1 MIATRDPSGQGS
13 SAGLPSTLAARFCNA
28 RRINARRI
36 IASRII
42 LLVCVFVALPTSPMM
57 AEPQDATDLHGPMQ
71 PVQRTLLSST
81 TPTASMQP
89 RQRDTSGHTRLKVFG
104 GLYGA
109 YLGIA
114 VPVATQAE
122 DAGLYALG
130 LTFGPTVG
138 LISTT
143 AFSRGHGF
151 SSGDAIALSSLT
163 WFGAAQGHL
172 WEAARDRHDDAGQ
185 NAAFG
190 ALGSLGGLLL
200 GAAVSHNHVMSEGY
214 AATLGAGNWWG
225 MALGY
230 LGARANED
238 ASDRDKYR
246 SAAIGSVTGLSLGA
260 LTGRGRTLDEVRAIH
275 IGGIL
280 GWLYSAGLVVLQDPG
295 QRGESLTQVT
305 GIGVGMTAGFLAARF
320 RPWHAP
326 PELEL
331 DHSGRLRA
339 QVFSIL
345 YGGYLATVIPLAS
358 DVEWWTED
366 TKDTYA
372 LAYMHGPPLLLLGT
386 TLLTRTS
393 NVSSNDVLTVSGLTW
408 FGAVQGALWA
418 LTPDD
423 AETRVVAA
431 TSAATS
437 AAGLLAGTLVCRWN
451 LSEPQAAML
460 GAGNWWG
467 TALGYLVGGLMLGDD
482 AEDASYIA
490 AAAMGGIAG
499 VVAGPLL
506 GRHMSL
512 RQVHTMHISGFAGWL
527 VGAGS
532 LLGGGL
538 GFRAAHGVM
547 AVATTVGLIAGARME
562 DGTLPSPT
570 VRSLSVQPFVSFRS
584 GLSGETTS
592 AVGVRT
598 DF

>member
-1 MIATRDPSGQGS
+1 MTATHAPSGQGS
-13 SAGLPSTLAARFCNA
+13 TAWLPSISTARWNA
-28 RRINARRI
+28 RRT
-36 IASRII
+36 I
-42 LLVCVFVALPTSPMM
+42 LLVCLFVILPTTSVVAAAQEAASLRREMR
-57 AEPQDATDLHGPMQ
+57 
-71 PVQRTLLSST
+71 PVQGARLSST
-81 TPTASMQP
+81 TPAALTPP

-130 LTFGPTVG
+130 LMLGPTVG
-138 LISTT
+138 LASTA

-172 WEAARDRHDDAGQ
+172 WEAARDKHDDAGP

-190 ALGSLGGLLL
+190 ALGSLGGLLV
-200 GAAVSHNHVMSEGY
+200 GAAVARNHGMSEGH
-214 AATLGAGNWWG
+214 AAALGAGNWWG
-225 MALGY
+225 MTLGY
-230 LGARANED
+230 LAARANED
-238 ASDRDKYR
+238 ASDRDRYR
-246 SAAIGSVTGLSLGA
+246 SAAIGSATGLSFGA
-260 LTGRGRTLDEVRAIH
+260 LTGRGRTLDEVRAMH

-295 QRGESLTQVT
+295 QRGASLTQVS
-305 GIGVGMTAGFLAARF
+305 GIGVGLTAGFLAATF
-320 RPWHAP
+320 RPWRAP
-326 PELEL
+326 PDLEL

-386 TLLTRTS
+386 TLLTRS
-393 NVSSNDVLTVSGLTW
+393 ANVSSNDVLTVSGLTW

-418 LTPDD
+418 STPDD
-423 AETRVVAA
+423 AETRLVAA
-431 TSAATS
+431 TSAAAS
-437 AAGLLAGTLVCRWN
+437 AAGLLAGTLVCRWD

-467 TALGYLVGGLMLGDD
+467 TALGYLYGGWMLGDD
-482 AEDASYIA
+482 ADNASYLA
-490 AAAMGGIAG
+490 AAAVGGVAG
-499 VVAGPLL
+499 VLTGPLF

-538 GFRAAHGVM
+538 GFRAAHGMM
-547 AVATTVGLIAGARME
+547 AVTTTVGLIAGARME
-562 DGTLPSPT
+562 DGTLASPT
-570 VRSLSVQPFVSFRS
+570 VRSFRARPFVSFRP

-592 AVGVRT
+592 AAGVRV